1 MISGDNCLCA
11 QEHLKVLANLESQ
24 LDDLDGLGQ
33 QLSRDCVKADGEVIQ
48 QRIADL
54 RSVHLSV
61 RLSWSFY
68 FNDRTDSNNIMKII

>member
-1 MISGDNCLCA
+1 M
-11 QEHLKVLANLESQ
+11 LANLESQ

-61 RLSWSFY
+61 CFSFVMIEQIQI
-68 FNDRTDSNNIMKII
+68 TSP

>member
-1 MISGDNCLCA
+1 M
-11 QEHLKVLANLESQ
+11 LANLESQ

-61 RLSWSFY
+61 ISC
-68 FNDRTDSNNIMKII
+68 NDIK